1 MGRWVAPDRM
11 GRSVFDESDSMA
23 AASLPSTLDATT
35 SKDPVPAHNA
45 STPLNVYQVTTCKAT
60 GLPVNTPLRAANWLR
75 HLRTYPDPD
84 WVHRLAHDII
94 CGVDIGYRGL
104 RSLRITSPNFT
115 KSEAEERAVS
125 ADIANEVALGRIAGP
140 YDSPPFT
147 SFRCSPIKTV
157 AKKGSSVKFRVIHH
171 LSYPHGRSVNSATAD
186 WPCPLARFA
195 QAVDIVRRLGRGCY
209 MAKVDVKAAYRTIA
223 VRPADWPLLGIY
235 WQGRYYFHRTLPFG
249 LRSSCHLWERYATA
263 TEWIITNVF
272 GVADILHY
280 VDDFFLAAATKVACL
295 HSLAQTK
302 RAFDELGVPDA
313 PDKTEGPTTR
323 LTFLGVQ
330 IDSEAMTVS
339 LNRSR
344 LEAIRLLLREWVGRD
359 ACSLRQLQSTI
370 GTLAWAAQVV
380 RHGRTFL
387 QHLRDLA
394 TAHHATRKP
403 HDTTA
408 IAITNDVR
416 DDLAWWQC
424 YMRQWNG
431 VSLLWEAEWLSDS
444 SPLQPHTD
452 ACVQGYGAV
461 CGTHWFHG
469 RWTAEQQRLAQ
480 DDSMDRDSMPWKE
493 LFAIVA
499 AACTWGSQ
507 WARRRVTFFTDCMP
521 VVQALTKGASRTRRI
536 MQLIRILHFTAA
548 QHHFVYRVRHI
559 PGVENTVA
567 DELSRVHD
575 VSQLSTHCRHS
586 IDPSPITPV
595 LPLIPD

>member
-1 MGRWVAPDRM
+1 V
-11 GRSVFDESDSMA
+11 
-23 AASLPSTLDATT
+23 
-35 SKDPVPAHNA
+35 HNA
-45 STPLNVYQVTTCKAT
+45 SRSLDLHRIATCRVT
-60 GLPVNTPLRAANWLR
+60 GLSVNTPLRAAAWHR
-75 HLRTYPDPD
+75 HLSTFMDSD
-84 WVHRLAHDII
+84 WAHRLVHDII
-94 CGVDIGYRGL
+94 HGVDIGYRG
-104 RSLRITSPNFT
+104 RRTMRITSPNFT
-115 KSEAEERAVS
+115 EGGAEQQAVS
-125 ADIANEVALGRIAGP
+125 TDIANEVALGRIAGP
-140 YDSPPFT
+140 YDSSPFPY
-147 SFRCSPIKTV
+147 FRCSPIKTV
-157 AKKGSSVKFRVIHH
+157 AKKGSTVKYRVIHH
-171 LSYPHGRSVNSATAD
+171 LSYPHGRSVNSSTAD

-195 QAVDIVRRLGRGCY
+195 QAVDIVRRLGQGCF
-209 MAKVDVKAAYRTIA
+209 MAKADVKAAYRTIA
-223 VRPADWPLLGIY
+223 VRPADWPLLGMY

-263 TEWIITNVF
+263 AEWIVTNVF
-272 GVADILHY
+272 GVADIIHY
-280 VDDFFLAAATKVACL
+280 VDDFFLAAATEEACQ
-295 HSLAQTK
+295 HSLGQTK

-339 LNRSR
+339 LDQPR
-344 LEAIRLLLREWVGRD
+344 LETIRLLLREWAGRD

-394 TAHHATRKP
+394 TAHQNTRRP

-408 IAITNDVR
+408 IAVTEDVR
-416 DDLAWWQC
+416 DDLAWWER
-424 YMRQWNG
+424 YMAQWNG
-431 VSLLWEAEWLSDS
+431 ISLLWDEDWLSDS

-452 ACVQGYGAV
+452 ACVEGYGAV

-469 RWTAEQQRLAQ
+469 TWTAEHQQLAR

-499 AACTWGSQ
+499 AASTWGAQ

-521 VVQALTKGASRTRRI
+521 VVQALSKGASRTRRI

-548 QHHFVYRVRHI
+548 QHHFIYRVHHI
-559 PGVENTVA
+559 PGVENTIA

-575 VSQLSTHCRHS
+575 VSQLSTRCRS
-586 IDPSPITPV
+586 NIDPSPITPV
-595 LPLIPD
+595 LPLIPG